1 MEAIHRRSRRGVAA
15 TSARKSRRRLILAAV
30 RCRVVDSSSLLI
42 CVMALVAMFGGGLI
56 GIFAARLLPAHHLN
70 DSSAS
75 VVKLLATVVV
85 SLTSLVLA
93 LMLSSANSS
102 FAVNAGIVKKLSSDL
117 IHLDHLLRTYGPEAN
132 EARASLRAYTTRK
145 NDELFPVSAV
155 PAPTDRETSDRL
167 DTLLDSIL
175 SLAPTDR
182 RHTALVEQALAITS
196 SIYAERWL
204 LWENPG
210 STVPPQFLFVLIF
223 WLFLIFVSFG
233 LFAPFNH
240 TVIAAF
246 LLCSLAVAG
255 AILMILDM
263 GDPMHP
269 GWVQVSGEPMRRAV
283 IEVGRP

>member
-1 MEAIHRRSRRGVAA
+1 VI
-15 TSARKSRRRLILAAV
+15 
-30 RCRVVDSSSLLI
+30 DSSSLLI

-56 GIFAARLLPAHHLN
+56 GIFAARILPKHHLS

-93 LMLSSANSS
+93 LMLSSANSTFS
-102 FAVNAGIVKKLSSDL
+102 VNAGIVKKLSSDL

-132 EARASLRAYTTRK
+132 EARASLRAYAAKK
-145 NDELFPVSAV
+145 NEELFPLSTV
-155 PAPTDRETSDRL
+155 PAATDRETSDQL
-167 DTLLDSIL
+167 DNLLDSVL
-175 SLAPTDR
+175 SLAPADR
-182 RHTALVEQALAITS
+182 RHTALVDQALAITS

-210 STVPPQFLFVLIF
+210 STVPPQFLLVLIF

-233 LFAPFNH
+233 LFAPVNL
-240 TVIAAF
+240 TVIASF
-246 LLCSLAVAG
+246 LLCSLAVSG

-269 GWVQVSGEPMRRAV
+269 GWVQVSSEPMRRAM
-283 IEVGRP
+283 IEIGRP

>member
-1 MEAIHRRSRRGVAA
+1 MIDG
-15 TSARKSRRRLILAAV
+15 
-30 RCRVVDSSSLLI
+30 SSLLI
-42 CVMALVAMFGGGLI
+42 SVMALVAMFGGGLI
-56 GIFAARLLPAHHLN
+56 GIFAARILPAHHLS

-75 VVKLLATVVV
+75 AVKLLATVVV

-93 LMLSSANSS
+93 LMLSSANNS

-132 EARASLRAYTTRK
+132 EARANLRAYTTKK
-145 NDELFPVSAV
+145 NEELFPTSAMS
-155 PAPTDRETSDRL
+155 APTDRETSDRL
-167 DTLLDSIL
+167 DALLDSIL
-175 SLAPTDR
+175 SLAPADR
-182 RHTALVEQALAITS
+182 RHTALVEQALGITS

-210 STVPPQFLFVLIF
+210 TTVPPQFLFVLIF

-233 LFAPFNH
+233 MFAPANL
-240 TVIAAF
+240 TVIASF
-246 LLCSLAVAG
+246 LLSSLAVAG

-269 GWVQVSGEPMRRAV
+269 GWVQVSSEPMRRAI
-283 IEVGRP
+283 IEIGRP

>member
-1 MEAIHRRSRRGVAA
+1 VI
-15 TSARKSRRRLILAAV
+15 
-30 RCRVVDSSSLLI
+30 DSTSLLI
-42 CVMALVAMFGGGLI
+42 SLMALVAMFGGGLI
-56 GIFAARLLPAHHLN
+56 GISVARILPAHHV
-70 DSSAS
+70 SATSAS
-75 VVKLLATVVV
+75 TVKLLATVVV

-117 IHLDHLLRTYGPEAN
+117 IHLDHLLRAYGPEAN
-132 EARASLRAYTTRK
+132 EARANLRAYTTSK
-145 NDELFPVSAV
+145 NNKLFPVSAV
-155 PAPTDRETSDRL
+155 PAASDRETSDRL
-167 DTLLDSIL
+167 DALLDSVL
-175 SLAPTDR
+175 SLAPADR

-210 STVPPQFLFVLIF
+210 STVPLQFLFVLIF

-233 LFAPFNH
+233 LFAPANP
-240 TVIAAF
+240 TVIASF
-246 LLCSLAVAG
+246 LLCSIAVAG

-269 GWVQVSGEPMRRAV
+269 GWVQVSGEPLRRAV

>member
-1 MEAIHRRSRRGVAA
+1 
-15 TSARKSRRRLILAAV
+15 
-30 RCRVVDSSSLLI
+30 VVDSSSLLI
-42 CVMALVAMFGGGLI
+42 SLMALVAMFGGGLI
-56 GIFAARLLPAHHLN
+56 GIFAARILPQHHVSDL
-70 DSSAS
+70 SAGT
-75 VVKLLATVVV
+75 VKLLAAVVV

-132 EARASLRAYTTRK
+132 EARASLRAYTTKK

-155 PAPTDRETSDRL
+155 PAPTDRETSDQL
-167 DTLLDSIL
+167 DTLLDSVL
-175 SLAPTDR
+175 SLTPADR

-210 STVPPQFLFVLIF
+210 TTVPTPFLFVLIF

-233 LFAPFNH
+233 LFAPINL
-240 TVIAAF
+240 TVIASF
-246 LLCSLAVAG
+246 LLCSIAVSG

-269 GWVQVSGEPMRRAV
+269 GWVQVSSEPMRRAM

>member
-1 MEAIHRRSRRGVAA
+1 VIDG
-15 TSARKSRRRLILAAV
+15 
-30 RCRVVDSSSLLI
+30 SSLLI
-42 CVMALVAMFGGGLI
+42 CVMALVAMFGGGVI
-56 GIFAARLLPAHHLN
+56 GIFAGRILPKHHLS

-75 VVKLLATVVV
+75 AVKLMATIVV

-102 FAVNAGIVKKLSSDL
+102 FSVNAGIVKKLSSDL

-145 NDELFPVSAV
+145 SDELFPASAV
-155 PAPTDRETSDRL
+155 PASTDRETSDRL
-167 DTLLDSIL
+167 DSLLDSIL
-175 SLAPTDR
+175 SLAPADR

-210 STVPPQFLFVLIF
+210 TTVPPQFLLVLIF

-233 LFAPFNH
+233 LFAPVNH
-240 TVIAAF
+240 TVIASF
-246 LLCSLAVAG
+246 LLCSIAVSG

-283 IEVGRP
+283 IEIGRP

>member
-1 MEAIHRRSRRGVAA
+1 
-15 TSARKSRRRLILAAV
+15 
-30 RCRVVDSSSLLI
+30 VVDSSSLVI
-42 CVMALVAMFGGGLI
+42 SVVALVAMFGGGLV
-56 GIFAARLLPAHHLN
+56 GIFAGRILPKHHLS

-75 VVKLLATVVV
+75 AVKLLATVVV

-93 LMLSSANSS
+93 LMLSSANST

-117 IHLDHLLRTYGPEAN
+117 IHLDHLLRAYGPEAN
-132 EARASLRAYTTRK
+132 EARARLRAYTTKK
-145 NDELFPVSAV
+145 NEELFPVAAA
-155 PAPTDRETSDRL
+155 PAATDRETSDRL

-175 SLAPTDR
+175 SLAPADR
-182 RHTALVEQALAITS
+182 RHMALVEQALAITA

-210 STVPPQFLFVLIF
+210 TTVPPQFLLVLIF
-223 WLFLIFVSFG
+223 WLFLIFISFG
-233 LFAPFNH
+233 LFAPVNH
-240 TVIAAF
+240 TVIASF
-246 LLCSLAVAG
+246 LLCSLAVSG

-269 GWVQVSGEPMRRAV
+269 GWVQVSGDPMRRAM

>member
-1 MEAIHRRSRRGVAA
+1 
-15 TSARKSRRRLILAAV
+15 
-30 RCRVVDSSSLLI
+30 VVDSSSLLI
-42 CVMALVAMFGGGLI
+42 SVMALVAMFGGGLI
-56 GIFAARLLPAHHLN
+56 GIVAARILPKHHVSE
-70 DSSAS
+70 SSAS

-93 LMLSSANSS
+93 LMLSSANNA

-132 EARASLRAYTTRK
+132 EARASLRTYTAKK

-155 PAPTDRETSDRL
+155 SAPSDRETSDLL
-167 DTLLDSIL
+167 DTVLDSIL
-175 SLAPTDR
+175 ALAPASR
-182 RHTALVEQALAITS
+182 RHTALVEQSLAITS

-204 LWENPG
+204 LWEDPG
-210 STVPPQFLFVLIF
+210 TTVPAPFLLVLIF

-233 LFAPFNH
+233 LFAPVNL
-240 TVIAAF
+240 TVIVSF
-246 LLCSLAVAG
+246 LLCSLAVSG

-269 GWVQVSGEPMRRAV
+269 GWVQVSSEPMRRAM
-283 IEVGRP
+283 IEIGRP

>member
-1 MEAIHRRSRRGVAA
+1 MIDG
-15 TSARKSRRRLILAAV
+15 
-30 RCRVVDSSSLLI
+30 SSLLI
-42 CVMALVAMFGGGLI
+42 CVMALVAMFGGGLT
-56 GIFAARLLPAHHLN
+56 GIFAARILPKHHLS
-70 DSSAS
+70 DSSATA
-75 VVKLLATVVV
+75 VKLMATIVV

-102 FAVNAGIVKKLSSDL
+102 FSVNAGIVKKLSSDL

-145 NDELFPVSAV
+145 SDELFPASAV
-155 PAPTDRETSDRL
+155 PASTDRETSDRL

-175 SLAPTDR
+175 SLAPADR

-210 STVPPQFLFVLIF
+210 TTVPPQFLLVLIF

-233 LFAPFNH
+233 LFAPVNH
-240 TVIAAF
+240 TVITSF
-246 LLCSLAVAG
+246 LLCSIAVSG

-283 IEVGRP
+283 IEIGRP

>member
-1 MEAIHRRSRRGVAA
+1 
-15 TSARKSRRRLILAAV
+15 
-30 RCRVVDSSSLLI
+30 
-42 CVMALVAMFGGGLI
+42 MFGGGLI
-56 GIFAARLLPAHHLN
+56 GIFGARVLPKHHMS

-75 VVKLLATVVV
+75 VVKLLAAVVV

-117 IHLDHLLRTYGPEAN
+117 IHLDHLLRAYGTEAN
-132 EARASLRAYTTRK
+132 EARANLRVYVTKK
-145 NDELFPVSAV
+145 NGELFPVSAV
-155 PAPTDRETSDRL
+155 LAPTDRETSDQL
-167 DTLLDSIL
+167 DALLDSVV
-175 SLAPTDR
+175 SLAPADR
-182 RHTALVEQALAITS
+182 RHTMIVEQALAITS

-210 STVPPQFLFVLIF
+210 STVPLPFLFVLVF

-233 LFAPFNH
+233 LFAPVNL
-240 TVIAAF
+240 TVIASF
-246 LLCSLAVAG
+246 LLCSVAVSG

-269 GWVQVSGEPMRRAV
+269 GWVQVSGEPLRRAMV
-283 IEVGRP
+283 EVGRP

>member
-1 MEAIHRRSRRGVAA
+1 VI
-15 TSARKSRRRLILAAV
+15 
-30 RCRVVDSSSLLI
+30 DSSSLLI

-56 GIFAARLLPAHHLN
+56 GIFAARILPKHHLS
-70 DSSAS
+70 DSSSS

-117 IHLDHLLRTYGPEAN
+117 IHLDHLLRAYGPEAN
-132 EARASLRAYTTRK
+132 EARANLRAYTISK
-145 NDELFPVSAV
+145 NDELFPAAAS
-155 PAPTDRETSDRL
+155 APTDLETSNRL

-175 SLAPTDR
+175 SLAPADR
-182 RHTALVEQALAITS
+182 RHTVLVDQALALIS

-240 TVIAAF
+240 TVIGAF

-283 IEVGRP
+283 IEIGRP

>member
-1 MEAIHRRSRRGVAA
+1 VI
-15 TSARKSRRRLILAAV
+15 
-30 RCRVVDSSSLLI
+30 DSSSLLI

-56 GIFAARLLPAHHLN
+56 GIFTARVLPPHHLS

-75 VVKLLATVVV
+75 AVKLLATVVV

-102 FAVNAGIVKKLSSDL
+102 FSVNAGIVKKLSSDL

-132 EARASLRAYTTRK
+132 EARATLRAYTTRK
-145 NDELFPVSAV
+145 SDELFPASAV
-155 PAPTDRETSDRL
+155 PAPSDRETSDRL
-167 DTLLDSIL
+167 DALLDSIL
-175 SLAPTDR
+175 SLAPADR
-182 RHTALVEQALAITS
+182 RHTALVEQALGITS

-210 STVPPQFLFVLIF
+210 TTVPPQFLFVLVF

-233 LFAPFNH
+233 LFAPANH

-246 LLCSLAVAG
+246 LLCSIAVAG